1 MLWIQE
7 KTSSPEQ
14 LWDAE
19 SFLGATGRK
28 ERSVS
33 WSCVFITG
41 GGEVLTAERLLS
53 STFGLTSSLC
63 LDKLDWES
71 FHSQS
76 AQCAMQSHFSTSLKS
91 RRELQSSFPLA
102 PNQSAPT
109 GCSQP
114 GTPQGHIHSCE
125 QPLPTRAPRR
135 PLCSAV
141 GTQIPT
147 ARGVAHVWSSHC
159 VMSATQ
165 SANASGW
172 ILAWTLQREAK
183 IRAYNMEIC
192 NILCTWG
199 AQCIPTQML

>member
-1 MLWIQE
+1 MGKCFE
-7 KTSSPEQ
+7 SRKKTSSPEQ

-19 SFLGATGRK
+19 PLLRATGRK

-76 AQCAMQSHFSTSLKS
+76 AQCAVQSHFSTSLKS

-102 PNQSAPT
+102 PIQLAPT
-109 GCSQP
+109 GCSEP
-114 GTPQGHIHSCE
+114 GALQGHIPSCE
-125 QPLPTRAPRR
+125 QPPAAPAPRR
-135 PLCSAV
+135 PPWFGCGNTNPHWERSGTCAKLTLCNECYPKCKCKWV
-141 GTQIPT
+141 
-147 ARGVAHVWSSHC
+147 
-159 VMSATQ
+159 
-165 SANASGW
+165 
-172 ILAWTLQREAK
+172 
-183 IRAYNMEIC
+183 
-192 NILCTWG
+192 NIG
-199 AQCIPTQML
+199 MNPAERS